1 VSVAR
6 AARAASWTLASALA
20 LASLTGVGVPARAQS
35 APSSNAPPSA
45 ALDRWRSLSE
55 GQKERLRSAY
65 RALSKLPRT
74 EQQRIVQ
81 RYQHFRSRSALQR
94 QALREQYQAFRR
106 LPPNERRAIRQSF
119 ERYRKLSDAQRTR
132 MRQSLRELGQLP
144 PAERQRFLS
153 KLERW
158 RELSH
163 EQRAKVR
170 ARLKRGIRENRTST
184 R

>member
-6 AARAASWTLASALA
+6 ASRVASWTLASVLA
-20 LASLTGVGVPARAQS
+20 LASATGIGVSVRAQS
-35 APSSNAPPSA
+35 APTAPPNA
-45 ALDRWRSLSE
+45 ALERWRSLSE
-55 GQKERLRSAY
+55 AQKERVRNAY

-81 RYQHFRSRSALQR
+81 RYQHFRSRSAVQR
-94 QALREQYQAFRR
+94 QALREQYKAFRR

-119 ERYRKLSDAQRTR
+119 ERYRKLSDAQRAR

-144 PAERQRFLS
+144 PAERQRFLT